1 MKTPANNTTE
11 RFSVGSV
18 TYGTKISEIRES
30 LNSKFGKKTI
40 DALIDTGRLR
50 IVRNIEEAEAIG
62 LDIKESKK
70 NTITGYVVP
79 DEFAHENNP
88 EGIFA
93 TLKLKEN
100 LKFPSGKIIV
110 KEGFYRLRKH
120 RGLGAKHLTANAM
133 EFPERNFYPDNPN
146 VTEAALHTL
155 KDVLS
160 SSTRLF
166 RENETAYV
174 FYSKRRNRG
183 IPCIFDEDK
192 ATFSVITDRPVRPT
206 IDVERLWGNDSVR
219 LSGALIFPDHDVS
232 VTPPSSGPNIG
243 ENQTEPQLTT
253 SHKDLYTDVDYT
265 QEISDELEK
274 IDYQNNYR
282 KSRFGKV
289 QGFYNGSK
297 NQAVLVAENL
307 RALSAPA
314 VLLHEIGVHMAY
326 DTAFKRRMKP
336 VIEAAPEILLK
347 AARNDD
353 FAAEFALSNLK
364 AAGIGPTH
372 PHYKEEACA
381 YLVEACA
388 RKQATEPQ
396 LVRWFKQVKSTISVW
411 MLEHGFKDCDPL
423 SPTDLVTIAKSNVKE
438 ISKMPQELELSP
450 KGREILAKHVQVLSS
465 KYSKLSDAEAEIKG
479 LYKQFA
485 ELEQAGKPLPEVL
498 KAKKTKEPER

>member
-1 MKTPANNTTE
+1 MKTPANNTNKC
-11 RFSVGSV
+11 FSVGSV

-110 KEGFYRLRKH
+110 KEGYHIVYQH
-120 RGLGAKHLTANAM
+120 RGFGAKHLTGNLLEHSSRDFYRDENNKTESAM
-133 EFPERNFYPDNPN
+133 I
-146 VTEAALHTL
+146 VL
-155 KDVLS
+155 KDVLKRS
-160 SSTRLF
+160 NELF
-166 RENETAYV
+166 RLSPTQFV
-174 FYSKRRNRG
+174 FYSSTFKLG
-183 IPCIFDEDK
+183 VPCRFEEYKQRFI
-192 ATFSVITDRPVRPT
+192 VITMTPVSNRY
-206 IDVERLWGNDSVR
+206 RAWGTDSVR
-219 LSGALIFPDHDVS
+219 LSGALEFPDHAAS
-232 VTPPSSGPNIG
+232 VTAPSLVPAI
-243 ENQTEPQLTT
+243 EQNQNGTQPVKA
-253 SHKDLYTDVDYT
+253 HKDLYTDVDYT
-265 QEISDELEK
+265 QEIRDELEK
-274 IDYQNNYR
+274 IDSQNNCR

-289 QGFYNGSK
+289 QGFYNKSK

-336 VIEAAPEILLK
+336 AIEAAPEILLK

-364 AAGIGPTH
+364 AAGIAPTH

-388 RKQATEPQ
+388 RQQATEPQ
-396 LVRWFKQVKSTISVW
+396 LVRWFKQVKSNISVW
-411 MLEHGFKDCDPL
+411 MLEHGFKECDSL

-438 ISKMPQELELSP
+438 ISKMPQEHELSP
-450 KGREILAKHVQVLSS
+450 KGREILAKHVQALSS

-479 LYKQFA
+479 LYKRFT
-485 ELEQAGKPLPEVL
+485 ELEQAGKPRPEVP